1 MKVSVIIPFLNE
13 AENIGPLTSALSAY
27 FKSRTHYRAE
37 VVFVNDGSTDDSVA
51 LLRSSVHDGYEAKLV
66 SLSRNFGSHAA
77 LRAGIRV
84 ATGDRITFVYADL
97 QDPLTLIDQLLDACV
112 EGGIIAW
119 ASRESTQ
126 SKGFEKWF
134 SRTYASLMKKYA
146 VRTYPENGF
155 DVVMFDRKVQE
166 VLNANVESHSSVF
179 LQILT
184 MGFRQSHIRYHK
196 EERKLG
202 KSKWTLGK
210 KIKLFVDSF
219 VAFSYAPIR
228 FVTMVGVGMFVA
240 GILVAL
246 YLILRKLIADDLNAG
261 WPALVSILMVG
272 FGLTN
277 ISLGII
283 AEYLWRTLDAARKRP
298 VYIVDEIAELNHDR

>member
-1 MKVSVIIPFLNE
+1 
-13 AENIGPLTSALSAY
+13 
-27 FKSRTHYRAE
+27 
-37 VVFVNDGSTDDSVA
+37 
-51 LLRSSVHDGYEAKLV
+51 
-66 SLSRNFGSHAA
+66 
-77 LRAGIRV
+77 
-84 ATGDRITFVYADL
+84 
-97 QDPLTLIDQLLDACV
+97 
-112 EGGIIAW
+112 
-119 ASRESTQ
+119 
-126 SKGFEKWF
+126 
-134 SRTYASLMKKYA
+134 
-146 VRTYPENGF
+146 
-155 DVVMFDRKVQE
+155 
-166 VLNANVESHSSVF
+166 
-179 LQILT
+179 

-196 EERKLG
+196 DERKLG

-228 FVTMVGVGMFVA
+228 FVTLVGVGMFVA

-246 YLILRKLIADDLNAG
+246 YLVLRKLIADDLNAG

-298 VYIVDEIAELNHDR
+298 VYIVDEIAELNHVR